1 MLGAQLLR
9 SHRLARHSW
18 CQALQSVK
26 LRDNRAGP
34 KTPNKQIWTSQ
45 TCLYLVWS
53 CWQSRFRR
61 LQPLTEL
68 VHPFTTP
75 ETKLK
80 PVRLKVNRHKKRPPN
95 WVALFYYLVEP
106 SGIEPLTSTLPVLRS
121 PS

>member
-34 KTPNKQIWTSQ
+34 KTPNKRILTGK
-45 TCLYLVWS
+45 TCLYLVWT
-53 CWQSRFRR
+53 CWQSRFWR

-68 VHPFTTP
+68 V
-75 ETKLK
+75 
-80 PVRLKVNRHKKRPPN
+80 
-95 WVALFYYLVEP
+95 
-106 SGIEPLTSTLPVLRS
+106 LTSTLPVLRS